1 MSSTIYTS
9 DYLAPV
15 ISLSDARARLAG
27 EEQRSVSDTLMV
39 RCAVLASDTVYRW
52 VGIHEHTT
60 VEQCRSVIATVFSI
74 DDRTDRVR
82 AEADTALELG
92 DVLHRLGT
100 QTRFTW
106 GLWTFDM
113 QLVDIYKRDESTPP
127 SICVAGSGNFGDT
140 PFDIRQVNAE
150 LLGVE
155 RAADLEELVRPD
167 AREVLRRAASHDF
180 VPLIQA
186 LGVERALLA
195 DAPSNH
201 PDPILKVLPL
211 EDDPQARDAFWSVV
225 LASACCVDERITAD
239 LTESIMRS
247 LGWGEVS
254 AAEVCAMC
262 RASLIELDAVCA
274 DLPLPARLDVYRDLL
289 RG

>member
-1 MSSTIYTS
+1 MSSTIYKS

-15 ISLSDARARLAG
+15 ISLTDARARLAG
-27 EEQRSVSDTLMV
+27 DSTVGDTLMV
-39 RCAVLASDTVYRW
+39 RCALLADDTVYRW

-60 VEQCRSVIATVFSI
+60 VDECRSVVATVFGI
-74 DDRTDRVR
+74 DDRSDRVR
-82 AEADTALELG
+82 AAADPALELG
-92 DVLHRLGT
+92 DVLRRPGEV
-100 QTRFTW
+100 TRFTW

-113 QLVDIYKRDESTPP
+113 QLADVYKRDESTPP
-127 SICVAGSGNFGDT
+127 SICIAGSGSFGDT
-140 PFDIRQVNAE
+140 AFDIREVNAR

-155 RAADLEELVRPD
+155 RVEGLEELVRPD
-167 AREVLRRAASHDF
+167 ARDVLRRAASHDF
-180 VPLIQA
+180 VPLIHA

-201 PDPILKVLPL
+201 RSPTLQKLPL
-211 EDDPQARDAFWSVV
+211 EEDLKASDAFWSVV
-225 LASACCVDERITAD
+225 LASACCVDDEITAE

-247 LGWGEVS
+247 LGWGEMS
-254 AAEVCAMC
+254 AGAIRALCG
-262 RASLIELDAVCA
+262 ASLSQLDALCA

>member
-1 MSSTIYTS
+1 MSSTIYKS
-9 DYLAPV
+9 DHLAPV
-15 ISLSDARARLAG
+15 VSLTDARARLAG
-27 EEQRSVSDTLMV
+27 ESTVGDTLMV
-39 RCAVLASDTVYRW
+39 RCVLIADDTVYRW

-60 VEQCRSVIATVFSI
+60 VEECRSVIATVFGI
-74 DDRTDRVR
+74 DDRSDRVR

-92 DVLHRLGT
+92 DVLTRPGES
-100 QTRFTW
+100 TRFTW
-106 GLWTFDM
+106 GLWIFDM
-113 QLVDIYKRDESTPP
+113 QLADVYKRDESTPP
-127 SICVAGSGNFGDT
+127 SICVAGSGS
-140 PFDIRQVNAE
+140 FDDATFNIRKVNAE

-155 RAADLEELVRPD
+155 RVEGLEELVRPD
-167 AREVLRRAASHDF
+167 AREVLSRAASHDF

-201 PDPILKVLPL
+201 PSPILQTLPV

-225 LASACCVDERITAD
+225 LASACCVDEEITAE

-247 LGWGEVS
+247 LGWGEMSVV
-254 AAEVCAMC
+254 EIRGLCV
-262 RASLIELDAVCA
+262 ASLSQLDALCA
-274 DLPLPARLDVYRDLL
+274 YLPLPARLDVYRDLL

>member
-27 EEQRSVSDTLMV
+27 ESSVGDTLMV
-39 RCAVLASDTVYRW
+39 RCVLLADDTVYRW
-52 VGIHEHTT
+52 VGIHERTT
-60 VEQCRSVIATVFSI
+60 VDECRSVVATVFGI
-74 DDRTDRVR
+74 DDRSDRVR
-82 AEADTALELG
+82 AEADAALELG
-92 DVLHRLGT
+92 EVLTRPGES
-100 QTRFTW
+100 TRFTW
-106 GLWTFDM
+106 GLWTFGM
-113 QLVDIYKRDESTPP
+113 QLADVYRRDESTPP
-127 SICVAGSGNFGDT
+127 SICVAGSGSFGGAA
-140 PFDIRQVNAE
+140 FNIREVNAR

-155 RAADLEELVRPD
+155 RAEGLEELVRAD
-167 AREVLRRAASHDF
+167 ARDVLRRAASHDF

-201 PDPILKVLPL
+201 PSPILQSLPL
-211 EDDPQARDAFWSVV
+211 EEDPRARDAFWSVV
-225 LASACCVDERITAD
+225 LASACCVDEEVTAD

-247 LGWGEVS
+247 LGWGEMNVREIRGLCAVS
-254 AAEVCAMC
+254 I
-262 RASLIELDAVCA
+262 SQLDALCA

>member
-9 DYLAPV
+9 DYMAPV
-15 ISLSDARARLAG
+15 IALSDARARLAG
-27 EEQRSVSDTLMV
+27 GEQEPVGDTLMV
-39 RCAVLASDTVYRW
+39 RCALLGHDTVYRW

-60 VEQCRSVIATVFSI
+60 VEQCRSVIATVFAI

-92 DVLHRLGT
+92 EVLHRPGAT
-100 QTRFTW
+100 TRFTW

-113 QLVDIYKRDESTPP
+113 QLADFYKRDESTPQ

-195 DAPSNH
+195 DAPPNH
-201 PDPILKVLPL
+201 PNPILKALPI

-225 LASACCVDERITAD
+225 LASACCVDERITAE

-247 LGWGEVS
+247 LGWGELS
-254 AAEVCAMC
+254 AAEVRETC
-262 RASLIELDAVCA
+262 RGSLDTLDALCA